1 MTDTQRIR
9 PAPIRKVMRVRASRA
24 HAFDVFA
31 SRMGSWWFKD
41 HSVVAML
48 HATTQADVVIEPR
61 EGGRWYEVGANGA
74 EYQWGRVLAWD
85 PPARLALAWQ
95 LTGEFTYDPG
105 FETIVEVTFAEDG
118 EFTEVVFEHRG
129 LERFGET
136 ADKTRES
143 MDAGWGAIL
152 GGYLAL
158 FAA

>member
-129 LERFGET
+129 LERFGEI